1 MAKRTSGERE
11 RFWRDLIGRQ
21 PGSGLSIAA
30 FCDQACVS
38 ANSFFVWKRRLRSHA
53 RDSQRRPASRGRL
66 NRSASSPRPSGHS
79 PKASPLV
86 PVRLVADPV
95 HDKAL
100 NARAIEVEW
109 PDGVVLRVPASC
121 DPKAVRDLTKAL
133 APLLVGD
140 GASC

>member
-1 MAKRTSGERE
+1 MAKRASGERE
-11 RFWRDLIGRQ
+11 QFWRDLVGRQ
-21 PGSGLSIAA
+21 PGSGLSIAS
-30 FCDQACVS
+30 FCHQAGVS
-38 ANSFFVWKRRLRSHA
+38 ANSFFVWKRRLGSQA
-53 RDSQRRPASRGRL
+53 GESQRRPASRRRL

-109 PDGVVLRVPASC
+109 PDGVVLRVPAGC
-121 DPKAVRDLTKAL
+121 DPNAVRDLMKAL

-140 GASC
+140 RASC

>member
-21 PGSGLSIAA
+21 PGSGLSITA
-30 FCDQACVS
+30 FCDQAGVS
-38 ANSFFVWKRRLRSHA
+38 ANSFFVWKRRLRSHV
-53 RDSQRRPASRGRL
+53 RDSKRRPASRRRL

-86 PVRLVADPV
+86 PVRLVTDPV
-95 HDKAL
+95 HRKAL
-100 NARAIEVEW
+100 NAGAIEVEW
-109 PDGVVLRVPASC
+109 PDGVVLRVPAGC
-121 DPKAVRDLTKAL
+121 DPNAVHDLMKAL